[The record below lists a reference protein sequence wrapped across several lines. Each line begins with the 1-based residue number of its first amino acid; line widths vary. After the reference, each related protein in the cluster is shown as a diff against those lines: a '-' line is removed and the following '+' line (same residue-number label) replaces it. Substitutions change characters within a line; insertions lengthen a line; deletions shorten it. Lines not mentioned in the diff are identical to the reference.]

1 MTHSEHPATG
11 KFGYPIVHAETRA
24 EWRSWLADNH
34 GAERGVWLCSWR
46 TPTGRPR
53 CPYPDAVEEAI
64 CFGWIDSTT
73 TILDEERGLQLY
85 TPRRGK
91 SAWTRLNR
99 ERAADME
106 ARGLMAAA
114 GRDAIAVAR
123 ANGWW
128 TISEQVEDL
137 IDPPDLIAALDRFTG
152 ARAAWNAFPPSAR
165 KQMLWTIVSAAR
177 EETRAARIERI
188 ATEAAEGR
196 RALG

>member
-1 MTHSEHPATG
+1 
-11 KFGYPIVHAETRA
+11 
-24 EWRSWLADNH
+24 
-34 GAERGVWLCSWR
+34 
-46 TPTGRPR
+46 
-53 CPYPDAVEEAI
+53 
-64 CFGWIDSTT
+64 
-73 TILDEERGLQLY
+73 
-85 TPRRGK
+85 
-91 SAWTRLNR
+91 
-99 ERAADME
+99 ME
-106 ARGLMAAA
+106 ARGLMTAA
-114 GRDAIAVAR
+114 GRDAIKVAQ